1 MNPSL
6 LTILTTVPVLKTE
19 TKRTL
24 PEGQED
30 DGLDREELEYWIIR
44 SEEVLR
50 GKVEEKQCIES

>member
-1 MNPSL
+1 M
-6 LTILTTVPVLKTE
+6 LKTE